1 MEQLLGGLDEILYF
15 CFMNYKIFPPDGI
28 LEAEIGMPLS
38 KSVSN
43 RQLIISALAGGAI
56 EIEELAEC
64 SDTNVLRHALSTDES
79 EIDCRDAGTAMRFLT
94 AYFACQ
100 PGRKVTLKG
109 TDRMHQRPIGPLVD
123 ALRSCGADI
132 TYLDRDGFPPL
143 KIVGSHLTSSYLKV
157 DSSISSQFISA
168 LLMIAPTMTGGMKLR
183 LEDEPV
189 SIPYIDLTLSLMQK
203 AGISCERA
211 GADIE
216 VSEGSYA
223 PTRFSGDGDWSAA
236 AFWLEIE
243 ALSGG
248 FLTLTRLNE
257 SSRQPDRKALEIF
270 SQLGAVVDP
279 DPEVERNDAV
289 QLIGSPDVAPRFSAN
304 LAATPDLAPAI
315 AVTCSMIG
323 VPFRLT
329 GLEGLAIKESDRLAA
344 LATELTRVGVVC
356 TTEAPGTLEWDGRR
370 MPVVEVPRFASY
382 DDHRMAMALA
392 PVAIFIPGIVI
403 ENAEV
408 VGKSYPEFWDD
419 LRKAGFQIA
428 DADSEDESDTEPSE

>member
-1 MEQLLGGLDEILYF
+1 MNNVGGLGEILYF

-43 RQLIISALAGGAI
+43 RQLIISALAGGSI
-56 EIEELAEC
+56 EIDELAEC
-64 SDTNVLRHALSTDES
+64 SDTAVMQHALSTTDS

-100 PGRKVTLKG
+100 PGRNVTLKG
-109 TDRMHQRPIGPLVD
+109 TDRMHERPIGPLVD

-132 TYLDRDGFPPL
+132 TYLERDGFPPL
-143 KIVGSHLTSSYLKV
+143 KIVGSHLTSSNLNV

-183 LEDEPV
+183 LEGEPV
-189 SIPYIDLTLSLMQK
+189 SLPYIDLTLSLMQK

-211 GADIE
+211 GGDIE
-216 VSEGSYA
+216 VSEGSYS

-248 FLTLTRLNE
+248 FITLTRISE
-257 SSRQPDRKALEIF
+257 SSRQPDCKALEFF
-270 SQLGAVVDP
+270 SQLGAVI
-279 DPEVERNDAV
+279 DPEPEEERDDAI
-289 QLIGSPDVAPRFSAN
+289 QLIGSPDVAPRFSAF

-315 AVTCSMIG
+315 AVTCAMIG

-329 GLEGLAIKESDRLAA
+329 GLEGLAIKESDRLSA
-344 LATELTRVGVVC
+344 LATELTRIGVVC
-356 TTEAPGTLEWDGRR
+356 STDTPGTLEWDGRR
-370 MPVVEVPRFASY
+370 MPVVEVPRFSSY
-382 DDHRMAMALA
+382 GDHRMAMSLA

-403 ENAEV
+403 EDAEV
-408 VGKSYPEFWDD
+408 VGKSYPDFWDD
-419 LRKAGFQIA
+419 LREAGFHIV
-428 DADSEDESDTEPSE
+428 DADQEDESETESEE